1 MKKLF
6 KNRFPVVRQYD
17 RVDCGPAA
25 LLSVLKYYGGN
36 ASLVY
41 LRELCN
47 VNTQGTTMLE
57 IVNAAKTLGFNAYG
71 AAGEYEDLLN
81 ENMPCIAHV
90 VVENGLNHFIIVYR
104 IDEKGI
110 VAGDP
115 GKGICKLSKAEFE
128 KIWKKKAVI
137 LLKPGN
143 DLYNYKPPNW
153 FNWITSYL
161 KEQESWVIQTLFLG
175 IVYTVLGLLTSVF
188 VRLLIDKFIPDKN
201 YVKIIYT
208 GALLFFLLS
217 VRSLAGYFRQ
227 RFLVVLN
234 KKINININKDFL
246 AHIFQLPKKFFDTRK
261 IGDITARINDSMR
274 IQQAILLITNTT
286 IIDGLIILSSFL
298 FMFYFSPVLAW
309 VSVFTV
315 PIYTFILFSRTKT
328 IKDEQNDVMKGY
340 SLVESSYIDS
350 LKGIDDVLGFCVS
363 DKFSLNNIGLFG
375 YFQDRIEKLGLT
387 QAKLSFFAD
396 ISGSVLTAF
405 ILIFGAVY
413 VIKDKLM
420 LGQMM
425 ASYSLLAGIL
435 PSINRFVGANI
446 SLQGANIAAQRLRD
460 ILLVEK
466 ERNGGKLQFKIEEK
480 LTILNGAFSWPRSK
494 PLLKGVTLSVEKGRL
509 ISMWGRSGTGK
520 STLVQI
526 IQRKYSLSDGQV
538 LVDNVPADK
547 FDLFEYR
554 KSIGVVPQE
563 IKIFNGTIVDNITMG
578 REIKNY
584 DEIIRKIESLGLGTF
599 ISRFE
604 YGLLTPIGEEGRKL
618 SGGEMQMLALIRALY
633 DLPEVLII
641 DEGFSGMDIE
651 VENTIFT
658 ALRKYAENHA
668 VMIITHNLRTISKTD
683 YIYIL
688 EHGVI
693 TEQGKPEEL
702 LSNSDSHYNKLVNL
716 QKVKL
721 RAE

>member
-1 MKKLF
+1 MTRLF
-6 KNRFPVVRQYD
+6 KNKFPVVKQYD
-17 RVDCGPAA
+17 QVDCGPAA
-25 LLSVLKYYGGN
+25 LLSILKYYGGN

-57 IVNAAKTLGFNAYG
+57 MVNAAKTLGFNSYG
-71 AAGEYEDLLN
+71 ASGRYEDLVS

-90 VVENGLNHFIIVYR
+90 VVENGLNHFIIVFK

-137 LLKPGN
+137 LLMPGN

-175 IVYTVLGLLTSVF
+175 IVYTVLGLLTSIF
-188 VRLLIDKFIPDKN
+188 VRLLIDKFIPDKS

-208 GALLFFLLS
+208 GIFLFFLLAI
-217 VRSLAGYFRQ
+217 RSLAGYFRQ
-227 RFLVVLN
+227 RFMIVLN
-234 KKINININKDFL
+234 KSINININKDFL
-246 AHIFQLPKKFFDTRK
+246 SHIFKLPKKFFDTRK

-286 IIDGLIILSSFL
+286 IIDGLVVLGSFL
-298 FMFYFSPVLAW
+298 FMFYFSSALAW
-309 VSVFTV
+309 ISVVTV
-315 PIYTFILFSRTKT
+315 PIYTFILFSKAKT
-328 IKDEQNDVMKGY
+328 IKDEQNNVMKGH

-350 LKGIDDVLGFCVS
+350 LKGIDEVLGFCVS
-363 DKFSLNNIGLFG
+363 DKFTLLNKNLFEN
-375 YFQDRIEKLGLT
+375 FQERIKQLGFT

-396 ISGSVLTAF
+396 ISGSALTAF

-435 PSINRFVGANI
+435 PSINRFVSANI

-466 ERNGGKLQFKIEEK
+466 EKNNGTLRFQIKERLE
-480 LTILNGAFSWPRSK
+480 ILNGFFSWPRSK
-494 PLLKGVTLSVEKGRL
+494 PLLKRVTLSIEKGRL
-509 ISMWGRSGTGK
+509 ISLWGRSGTGK

-526 IQRKYSLSDGQV
+526 IQRKYSLSQGQI
-538 LVDNVPADK
+538 LVDNIPADK

-563 IKIFNGTIVDNITMG
+563 IKIFNGTIIDNITMG
-578 REIKNY
+578 RKIENY

-604 YGLLTPIGEEGRKL
+604 YGLLTPIGEDGRKL

-651 VENTIFT
+651 IENTIFT
-658 ALRKYAENHA
+658 ALRKYSENHA
-668 VMIITHNLRTISKTD
+668 VMIITHNLRTISNTD
-683 YIYIL
+683 YIYII
-688 EHGVI
+688 EDGVI
-693 TEQGKPEEL
+693 AEKGRPEEL
-702 LSNSDSHYNKLVNL
+702 VINNNSHYNKLINL
-716 QKVKL
+716 EKVKL
-721 RAE
+721 KAE